1 MAKYTEAQAKAV
13 KTYLEKNNLVEIKFR
28 VNREKREEYK
38 EQAEKKGK
46 SLNSFIIE
54 KKKKKIERECINNE

>member
-54 KKKKKIERECINNE
+54 AINEKIERECFNNE

>member
-38 EQAEKKGK
+38 EQAERKVRAWTA
-46 SLNSFIIE
+46 S
-54 KKKKKIERECINNE
+54 

>member
-28 VNREKREEYK
+28 VKREKREEYK

-54 KKKKKIERECINNE
+54 AINEKIERECINNE